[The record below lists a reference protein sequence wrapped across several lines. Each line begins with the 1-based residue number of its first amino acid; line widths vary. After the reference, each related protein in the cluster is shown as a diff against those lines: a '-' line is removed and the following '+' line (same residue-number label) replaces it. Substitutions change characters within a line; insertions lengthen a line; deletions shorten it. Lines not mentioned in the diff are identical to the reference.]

1 VASPDKTLIARRTI
15 VRRTL
20 GTKSKQPFRVRRS
33 AVDSRGRGNQ
43 HRPLNG
49 GKALLDSMSM
59 EHFIRGYFVPLIRS
73 VSIGFMAIAEDL
85 ALAWSATVAV
95 LVGLSVHMAMRIRH
109 R

>member
-1 VASPDKTLIARRTI
+1 VASPDKTSIARRTI
-15 VRRTL
+15 ARRTP
-20 GTKSKQPFRVRRS
+20 GTKSKQSFRVRRA
-33 AVDSRGRGNQ
+33 AVDSCGRGNQ

-49 GKALLDSMSM
+49 GKALLDSMSIA
-59 EHFIRGYFVPLIRS
+59 HFIRGYFVPLILS
-73 VSIGFMAIAEDL
+73 AAIGLMASAEDL